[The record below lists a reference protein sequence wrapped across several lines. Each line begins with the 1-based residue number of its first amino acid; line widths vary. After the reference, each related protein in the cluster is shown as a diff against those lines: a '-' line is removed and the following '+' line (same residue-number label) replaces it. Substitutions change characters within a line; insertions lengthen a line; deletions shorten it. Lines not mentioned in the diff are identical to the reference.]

1 MKSTFTSSARGENL
15 TFPCLAR
22 LHNPVQEEN
31 MDMVVLFTAVKTGT
45 VVVTKSGSRPIG
57 WSSDT
62 WFPVYDAHI
71 WEILPPGSQVTLTV
85 E

>member
-1 MKSTFTSSARGENL
+1 
-15 TFPCLAR
+15 
-22 LHNPVQEEN
+22 
-31 MDMVVLFTAVKTGT
+31 MVVLFTAVKTGT
-45 VVVTKSGSRPIG
+45 VVVTKNDCRPIG

-62 WFPVYDAHI
+62 WFPVHDAHV